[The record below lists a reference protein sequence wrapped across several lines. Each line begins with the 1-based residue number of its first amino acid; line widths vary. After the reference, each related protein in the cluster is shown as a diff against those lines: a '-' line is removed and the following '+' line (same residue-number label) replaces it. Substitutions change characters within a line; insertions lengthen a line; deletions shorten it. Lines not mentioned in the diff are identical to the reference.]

1 MSPRALTYSNIM
13 YKIIARTIQLNLAR
27 LRSAKSGGDGG
38 DGHAEDRAHAKE
50 TGKHVN
56 TWKGSQAVGNRE
68 PCYRHHLN
76 TQY

>member
-1 MSPRALTYSNIM
+1 MNEKLEVSDSKPCKKKGT
-13 YKIIARTIQLNLAR
+13 
-27 LRSAKSGGDGG
+27 GG